1 MSVVYPARCTGGEK
15 KEAGRKI
22 VNNKRRIKS
31 ANVIADVLKQVK
43 SMRDLYKFS
52 KQQHQFCT
60 RYCR

>member
-1 MSVVYPARCTGGEK
+1 MSVVYPARCTVGKK

-52 KQQHQFCT
+52 KQQHQLCT